1 MIVTPTHYTTTTKIS
16 PQSLVLT
23 VFAKDYTD
31 ITAKCKFEF
40 ISPPPEGIKI
50 SKNVLDISKK
60 AGAFSSKIKASYGK
74 EECFMNFVM
83 SLN

>member
-1 MIVTPTHYTTTTKIS
+1 MIVTPTHYATTTKIS

-23 VFAKDYTD
+23 VFSKDYTD
-31 ITAKCKFEF
+31 ITAKCNFEF
-40 ISPPPEGIKI
+40 LTPPPEGVKI

-60 AGAFSSKIKASYGK
+60 AVAFSSKIKATYNT

-83 SLN
+83 N